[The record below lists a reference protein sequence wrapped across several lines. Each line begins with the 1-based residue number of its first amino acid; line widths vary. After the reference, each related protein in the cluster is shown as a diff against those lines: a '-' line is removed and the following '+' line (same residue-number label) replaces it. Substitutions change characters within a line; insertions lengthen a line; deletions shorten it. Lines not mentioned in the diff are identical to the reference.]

1 MGLVV
6 AWGAVM
12 ALLLAANGQPPP
24 PLSLTDSTTLPLVPS
39 YVFCTSVLRNS
50 NTNTDDTNGHSQSL
64 SLTNSLHSEFP
75 SLVLNFDLRFMFCS
89 SLKEYLAW
97 LQDVH
102 SGGIGPEIGLT
113 RNKLN

>member
-6 AWGAVM
+6 GRGAVM

-24 PLSLTDSTTLPLVPS
+24 PLSLTTLSLIPAM
-39 YVFCTSVLRNS
+39 YFCISVLRNS
-50 NTNTDDTNGHSQSL
+50 NTNTNDANGHSQSL
-64 SLTNSLHSEFP
+64 SLTNSLLSEFP

-89 SLKEYLAW
+89 SLKVYLAW

-113 RNKLN
+113 HNKLN